1 MKTLFVVTA
10 VVVGLLATAAFATQG
25 EAQDVEAGCRAACEA
40 SRAEMCEPAMK
51 KVRDGTMTQERA
63 DALCVCGVD
72 VCVAVCS
79 CESLGERPCHRQ
91 VSSQCESMGVT
102 MPE

>member
-1 MKTLFVVTA
+1 MKTLSIVTV

-25 EAQDVEAGCRAACEA
+25 EAQDVEAGCRAACEGN
-40 SRAEMCEPAMK
+40 RAEVCEPAMK

-63 DALCVCGVD
+63 DGLCACGISVCAN
-72 VCVAVCS
+72 VCT
-79 CESLGERPCHRQ
+79 CESVGETPCRRQ
-91 VSSQCESMGVT
+91 ISAECASLGVT